1 MLVDV
6 EEICKYHNANTETF
20 SLIIIVIIII
30 IIIIIIIYYF
40 LGEGEEL
47 NYNYS
52 WSLPWKNNSAR
63 FSYFSLMVQ
72 NHIVPNNM

>member
-6 EEICKYHNANTETF
+6 EEICKYPNANTETF

-47 NYNYS
+47 NYYYS
-52 WSLPWKNNSAR
+52 
-63 FSYFSLMVQ
+63 
-72 NHIVPNNM
+72 